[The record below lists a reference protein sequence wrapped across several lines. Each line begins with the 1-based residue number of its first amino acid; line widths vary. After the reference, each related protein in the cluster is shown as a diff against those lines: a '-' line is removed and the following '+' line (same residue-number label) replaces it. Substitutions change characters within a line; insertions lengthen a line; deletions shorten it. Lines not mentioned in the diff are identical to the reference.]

1 MTKHRIHI
9 SYSDGHFHPEKKYPE
24 KEWYS
29 CSQIAKHIWECLSKR
44 FDGVT
49 YGDAVPDEE
58 IDVLWTNR
66 LNPWHPSVKQMVY
79 FASVEH
85 YEFVTRAVKKAT
97 SSIGV
102 TAMEGVYSFAERW
115 NYWQTLARSS
125 HVLAIGNDTVRKSFD
140 CQLLTVP
147 LDVIDCGI
155 DMDRFSSGAVVLKE
169 DIFVHNATRFQARKG
184 SHIVADAWK
193 VVSKELPS
201 AKLLLLGRPGDV
213 DMSAML
219 QGTERVIFVGK
230 YEAGS
235 KEYIDKLRAAKW
247 VVLQSCAEGQAGTV
261 LEAMACGCVP
271 ITTSDTGIDAN
282 LYGGY
287 VTEPVSS
294 GLLSEQMIKAAKEW
308 TPQVADSVIEKVKEK
323 HSWHT
328 FESKVIDITER
339 LLNQSRPRHKAPSLI
354 LPAFLLQLVKS
365 GK

>member
-1 MTKHRIHI
+1 MKKPRIHI
-9 SYSDGHFHPEKKYPE
+9 SYSDGHFYPKKEYPE
-24 KEWYS
+24 KEWFS

-49 YGDAVPDEE
+49 YGDTVPDEE

-66 LNPWHPSVKQMVY
+66 LNTWHPSVKQMVY

-102 TAMEGVYSFAERW
+102 TAIEGVYSLNERW
-115 NYWQTLARSS
+115 NYWLTLARSS
-125 HVLAIGNDTVRKSFD
+125 HILAIGNDAVRKSFN
-140 CQLLTVP
+140 CQLLTCP
-147 LDVIDCGI
+147 LDVIDCGVDI
-155 DMDRFSSGAVVLKE
+155 DRFSPGPVTMKE

-193 VVSKELPS
+193 LVSKELPS
-201 AKLLLLGRPGDV
+201 AKLLILGRPGDV

-219 QGTERVIFVGK
+219 QGSERVIIVGK

-235 KEYIDKLRAAKW
+235 KEYIDKLKTAKW

-271 ITTSDTGIDAN
+271 IATADTGIDADV
-282 LYGGY
+282 YGGY
-287 VTEPVSS
+287 VTEPISS
-294 GLLSEQMIKAAKEW
+294 VLLSEQMIKAAKEW
-308 TPQVADSVIEKVKEK
+308 TPQIADSVIEKVKER

-328 FESKVIDITER
+328 FENKVMDITEQ
-339 LLNQSRPRHKAPSLI
+339 LLEQSRPRLKSQSLI
-354 LPAFLLQLVKS
+354 LSGFLIQLVK
-365 GK
+365 GLR